1 MLRHGWK
8 GACFKAS
15 PDWHGFSWGAIGL
28 ISGIPGDTIMET
40 GSAKVVH
47 LHRRKPRE
55 ALEHLNRVTGLGF
68 SRWPESLVG
77 YCRQAAEDEAMRAR
91 ECSREVLEA

>member
-1 MLRHGWK
+1 
-8 GACFKAS
+8 
-15 PDWHGFSWGAIGL
+15 
-28 ISGIPGDTIMET
+28 MET

-77 YCRQAAEDEAMRAR
+77 YCRQVAEDEAMRAR
-91 ECSREVLEA
+91 ECSREALEA